1 MYIELFYFR
10 EKQNIAKS
18 SRKLEKRVK
27 ELLLQLDDERRH
39 ADQYK
44 EQVRSIFFGAFKY
57 FLDVNYIIFSFF
69 VFPILFWFIFDFK
82 ITNLVYFLY
91 CANI

>member
-44 EQVRSIFFGAFKY
+44 EQVRSIFFG
-57 FLDVNYIIFSFF
+57 
-69 VFPILFWFIFDFK
+69 VF
-82 ITNLVYFLY
+82 
-91 CANI
+91 